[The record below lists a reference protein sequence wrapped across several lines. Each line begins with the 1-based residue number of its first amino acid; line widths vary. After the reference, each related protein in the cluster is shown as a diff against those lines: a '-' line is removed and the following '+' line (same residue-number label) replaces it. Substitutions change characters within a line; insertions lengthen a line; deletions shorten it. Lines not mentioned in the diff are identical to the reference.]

1 MRGKRRLGV
10 ALAVSLL
17 ALAAGTGPAAADT
30 TLGSSLADPNEG
42 ASFGGSAGITAYQ
55 VAAGGETLTA
65 PADGTITSWSVRSSD
80 VGAEY
85 ELRIIRPGAG
95 GTFTAAGTSAPQ
107 RIVGPGDLVRG
118 PYAVSLPVKA
128 GDMVA
133 LDVLAGAGAPINN
146 TVAPAADEMDYFNDP
161 FADGL
166 SASPVIPP
174 PLGSSQE
181 LLLQATFRPE
191 AAKGPETGGG
201 GGGTPAPPPVARLS
215 AQDIAGSLRLDASVS
230 ASGGSR
236 ITGYKVRLDEPAGSS
251 DLECGSGSPVVIP
264 RFSAA
269 ARGTATL
276 TVTTADGQSSSTS
289 VPYSGTAMRPL
300 LRRAAKGAHA
310 ATNLLLPEVVDY
322 QCLPAQSNPAT
333 TGPVT
338 EQNCEMHAGI
348 VHVRG
353 CGLTEVPALCG
364 GVPTPERH
372 IIEAHLIPEKSIR
385 ARLGCEGPRVIF
397 ARAGARAR
405 GSSRASLNQQVSR
418 TQQILASLMDNF
430 YVSTKPV
437 LVNGVLVT
445 PAAGAAVVLAV
456 GGLESTSFI
465 KHYGV
470 YLVSSNSIEGLGGF
484 PLQHGKLDLDVSK
497 LGAAEAPFASFAIKN
512 PVTFGRFTQLAV
524 GAALE
529 QFGGVPS
536 LPITGSFTATFV
548 QGGATVL
555 AFNIALN
562 KLFSNPLDD
571 APFTGS
577 TTLVTTNEK
586 GLEPATLDINVPDL
600 NLAGVLDLSNL
611 KLHWVGATNEVSGSF
626 GVGVDEAHG
635 AVGGTLA
642 FKGNNFLRGSA
653 FYQADEGG
661 GIQLVGPL
669 FLIGM
674 EEGMTLY
681 QREVPGSATTLFGTA
696 DLSVGPAISNK
707 SCGVAQAHGQ
717 AELSFYPGPFTLTAL
732 NTLELFCIPL
742 RQSYMTANS
751 DGYVE
756 MGGNIQLD
764 VPEVFSVHANLDGQ
778 AYLDIKDLSK
788 SHFQIDGS
796 ASGTLI
802 LPDPIGHVSLS
813 AEAVISDLG
822 AGVCTDVNVLG
833 HDFHPGVTESFRPP
847 PLTGAQFIAQLNL
860 AGDGCSLSP
869 YQPLGKGGAPAITTS
884 RGHRVRRPYSF
895 TAAAGAQ
902 DTVVVV
908 HGSGGAPDVTLTGPG
923 GQRIDTTVES
933 ASASHLVLRQA
944 STGTTLVEIAGSAA
958 GRWTF
963 APDPASPPVLG
974 AQIAH
979 TLPPPHLTA
988 SVTGGGSQRT
998 LRYAITPQPGLS
1010 VSFLEKGTHGGQ
1022 NLGPA
1027 RGRSGAIRFVPSQAS
1042 GTREILAVLTQNGQ
1056 PRPALVVARFHA
1068 AAPRPGRASRIRVS
1082 RSRGGLLVSFRPGAL
1097 ARFSVVAVSFAEGRS
1112 ALVASKP
1119 GAGTVLIAEVAAGA
1133 KVRKVSITGYRAGLR
1148 GPAATL
1154 R

>member
-1 MRGKRRLGV
+1 
-10 ALAVSLL
+10 
-17 ALAAGTGPAAADT
+17 
-30 TLGSSLADPNEG
+30 
-42 ASFGGSAGITAYQ
+42 
-55 VAAGGETLTA
+55 
-65 PADGTITSWSVRSSD
+65 
-80 VGAEY
+80 
-85 ELRIIRPGAG
+85 
-95 GTFTAAGTSAPQ
+95 
-107 RIVGPGDLVRG
+107 
-118 PYAVSLPVKA
+118 
-128 GDMVA
+128 
-133 LDVLAGAGAPINN
+133 
-146 TVAPAADEMDYFNDP
+146 
-161 FADGL
+161 
-166 SASPVIPP
+166 
-174 PLGSSQE
+174 
-181 LLLQATFRPE
+181 
-191 AAKGPETGGG
+191 
-201 GGGTPAPPPVARLS
+201 
-215 AQDIAGSLRLDASVS
+215 
-230 ASGGSR
+230 
-236 ITGYKVRLDEPAGSS
+236 
-251 DLECGSGSPVVIP
+251 
-264 RFSAA
+264 
-269 ARGTATL
+269 
-276 TVTTADGQSSSTS
+276 
-289 VPYSGTAMRPL
+289 MRPL

-372 IIEAHLIPEKSIR
+372 IIEAHLIPEKTVR
-385 ARLGCEGPRVIF
+385 ARLGCEGPRAIF
-397 ARAGARAR
+397 ARDGARAR
-405 GSSRASLNQQVSR
+405 ASSGASLNTQISREQQV
-418 TQQILASLMDNF
+418 LASLMDNF

-445 PAAGAAVVLAV
+445 PAAGAAIVLAV

-484 PLQHGKLDLDVSK
+484 PLQHGKLDLDVSR
-497 LGAAEAPFASFAIKN
+497 LGAAEVPFASFAIKN
-512 PVTFGRFTQLAV
+512 PITFGRFTQLAV

-536 LPITGSFTATFV
+536 LPIQGSFTATFV

-555 AFNIALN
+555 AFNIVLN

-577 TTLVTTNEK
+577 TTLVTNNER
-586 GLEPATLDINVPDL
+586 GLEPTTLDLNVPDL

-611 KLHWVGATNEVSGSF
+611 KLHWVGATNEISGSF

-674 EEGMTLY
+674 EEGLTLY
-681 QREVPGSATTLFGTA
+681 QPGAPGSATTLFGTA

-717 AELSFYPGPFTLTAL
+717 AELSFYPGPFTLTAI

-778 AYLDIKDLSK
+778 AYLDVKNLSR

-796 ASGTLI
+796 ASGTLV

-833 HDFHPGVTESFRPP
+833 HDFHPGVTENFRPP

-884 RGHRVRRPYSF
+884 RGHRARRPYAF

-908 HGSGGAPDVTLTGPG
+908 HGGGGAPDVTLTGPG
-923 GQRIDTTVES
+923 GQRIDTTAES

-963 APDPASPPVLG
+963 APDPASPADPRRADRPHAGPAAHRRERERQRLPADTALRDRAPAGPERLLRRTGHGRRPEPRSRARALG
-974 AQIAH
+974 LDPLRPLAGARHARDRGRAHPERPAAARRGRGPLPRRRAAARQGEPHPRLAQPRRPARL
-979 TLPPPHLTA
+979 LPPGRPRPLLRRRGVLRRRPLRARRLKVRRRHGPDPRSRRRGEGQEGLDHRLPRGAARSGRDAPLSAAAGARPTA
-988 SVTGGGSQRT
+988 T
-998 LRYAITPQPGLS
+998 LRLRSARDRDAHAAGEGARPQHERQHQRPAAR
-1010 VSFLEKGTHGGQ
+1010 GGQ
-1022 NLGPA
+1022 VPA
-1027 RGRSGAIRFVPSQAS
+1027 PSSRRGRRAS
-1042 GTREILAVLTQNGQ
+1042 SCPP
-1056 PRPALVVARFHA
+1056 PRAW
-1068 AAPRPGRASRIRVS
+1068 PGRASRGGSPPR
-1082 RSRGGLLVSFRPGAL
+1082 RPCARGAAARRAAVGPARTGAPSPTRTPSQC
-1097 ARFSVVAVSFAEGRS
+1097 ARCGRARS
-1112 ALVASKP
+1112 A
-1119 GAGTVLIAEVAAGA
+1119 
-1133 KVRKVSITGYRAGLR
+1133 
-1148 GPAATL
+1148 
-1154 R
+1154 